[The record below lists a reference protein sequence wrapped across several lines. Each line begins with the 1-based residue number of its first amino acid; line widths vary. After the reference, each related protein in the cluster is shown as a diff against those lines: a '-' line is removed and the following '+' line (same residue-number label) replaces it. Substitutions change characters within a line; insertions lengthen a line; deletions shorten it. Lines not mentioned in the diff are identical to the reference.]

1 MPIKFLIPRAQYLS
15 YGIHIGMKQKTQ
27 QMKEFIYN
35 IRPTGL
41 AVFNLRKV
49 DERIRIAA
57 KFLSRCNNILVA
69 TRKPVAF
76 QAIKKFSEIIKCKAV
91 TGRFMP
97 GMLTNP
103 SYKGYGE
110 VDVVFVVDPIT
121 DSQAVEE
128 AVKARVPVIALCNTF
143 NETKDIDLIIPCNNV
158 GKMSIAAIFWLLAR
172 EILKERGELKSD
184 KEFKYKVEEFAGS

>member
-1 MPIKFLIPRAQYLS
+1 MPVRFLIPRAQYLS
-15 YGIHIGMKQKTQ
+15 YGVHIGMKQKTE
-27 QMKEFIYN
+27 QMKEFIYGV
-35 IRPTGL
+35 RPTGL

-57 KFLSRCNNILVA
+57 KFLSRCNNILVT

-76 QAIKKFSEIIKCKAV
+76 QAIKKFAEIVKCKAI

-103 SYKGYGE
+103 SYKGYSE
-110 VDVVFVVDPIT
+110 VDVVLVVDPLT

-128 AVKARVPVIALCNTF
+128 AVKARVPVVALCNTF

-158 GKMSIAAIFWLLAR
+158 GKMSVAAVFWLLAR
-172 EILKERGELKSD
+172 EILKERGEIKSD
-184 KEFKYKVEEFAGS
+184 KEFKYKVEEFTGG